1 MSSTKRLNY
10 LIVIKDPPSCESGK
24 TLKIKTN
31 TAQSEAKVRGRVRE
45 MSGVKKT
52 LDKSF

>member
-1 MSSTKRLNY
+1 MNKQVQDRIEKYPIYTFLQRKKADQRSAFSL
-10 LIVIKDPPSCESGK
+10 
-24 TLKIKTN
+24 
-31 TAQSEAKVRGRVRE
+31 VRE